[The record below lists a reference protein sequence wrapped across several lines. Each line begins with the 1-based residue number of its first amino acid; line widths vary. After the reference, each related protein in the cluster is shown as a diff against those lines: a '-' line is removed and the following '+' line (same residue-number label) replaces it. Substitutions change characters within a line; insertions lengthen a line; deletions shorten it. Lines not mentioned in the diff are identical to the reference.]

1 MIDFFQIFLVA
12 LALAA
17 DAFSVGAALALRYRG
32 WRQIFRV
39 AFHFGLFQALLPLL
53 GAVLGGALLPHVER
67 FDHWVAFGLLALV
80 GGRMIWS
87 GLHQESERTSSVDL
101 TRGWS
106 LVGLS
111 VAVSIDALAVGITLP
126 ATGAPVALSVMT
138 FGVVAGL
145 ATLVAMR
152 LVAPFARRL
161 GGRIEVVA
169 GLVLIALGIQILQ
182 DHTGFLPL
190 G

>member
-1 MIDFFQIFLVA
+1 MDFFQILLVA

-17 DAFSVGAALALRYRG
+17 DAFSVGAVLALRSRRA
-32 WRQIFRV
+32 RQVFRV
-39 AFHFGLFQALLPLL
+39 AFHFGLFQALFPLV
-53 GAVLGGALLPHVER
+53 GAILGGALLVHVER

-87 GLHQESERTSSVDL
+87 GLHQASERTTSVDL

-126 ATGAPVALSVMT
+126 AAGAPVALSVTT

-145 ATLVAMR
+145 ATLAAMR

-169 GLVLIALGIQILQ
+169 GLVLVALGLKILH
-182 DHTGFLPL
+182 DHTGFLTL

>member
-1 MIDFFQIFLVA
+1 MDFPQILLLA

-17 DAFSVGAALALRYRG
+17 DAFSVGAALALRHRNA
-32 WRQIFRV
+32 RQVFRT

-53 GAVLGGALLPHVER
+53 GALLGGALLVYVES

-80 GGRMIWS
+80 GGRMVWS
-87 GLHQESERTSSVDL
+87 GLRGGTDRHASVDL

-111 VAVSIDALAVGITLP
+111 LAVSIDALAVGITLP
-126 ATGAPVALSVMT
+126 AAGAPVGLAVTT

-145 ATLVAMR
+145 ATLVAMC
-152 LVAPFARRL
+152 LVTPLALRL
-161 GGRIEVVA
+161 GGRVEVAA
-169 GLVLIALGIQILQ
+169 GLVLVALGLKILQ
-182 DHTGFLPL
+182 DHTGLLPL

>member
-1 MIDFFQIFLVA
+1 MDFPQILLLA

-17 DAFSVGAALALRYRG
+17 DAFSVGAVLALRYRSP
-32 WRQIFRV
+32 RQVLRL

-53 GAVLGGALLPHVER
+53 GALLGGALITHIAAV
-67 FDHWVAFGLLALV
+67 DHWVAFGLLTLV

-87 GLHQESERTSSVDL
+87 GLHEEPARASAVDL

-111 VAVSIDALAVGITLP
+111 LAVSIDALAVGITLP
-126 ATGAPVALSVMT
+126 AAGAPVGLAVTT

-145 ATLVAMR
+145 ATLAAMR
-152 LVAPFARRL
+152 LVAPLARRL
-161 GGRIEVVA
+161 GGRVEVVG
-169 GLVLIALGIQILQ
+169 GLVLLTLGLKILQ
-182 DHTGFLPL
+182 EHTGLL
-190 G
+190 RHG

>member
-1 MIDFFQIFLVA
+1 MDNL
-12 LALAA
+12 
-17 DAFSVGAALALRYRG
+17 
-32 WRQIFRV
+32 
-39 AFHFGLFQALLPLL
+39 H
-53 GAVLGGALLPHVER
+53 
-67 FDHWVAFGLLALV
+67 LLALV

-87 GLHQESERTSSVDL
+87 GLHGESERTTSVDL

-106 LVGLS
+106 LIGLS

-126 ATGAPVALSVMT
+126 AAGAPVGLAVTT

-145 ATLVAMR
+145 ATFVAMR

-169 GLVLIALGIQILQ
+169 GLVLIALGIKILQ